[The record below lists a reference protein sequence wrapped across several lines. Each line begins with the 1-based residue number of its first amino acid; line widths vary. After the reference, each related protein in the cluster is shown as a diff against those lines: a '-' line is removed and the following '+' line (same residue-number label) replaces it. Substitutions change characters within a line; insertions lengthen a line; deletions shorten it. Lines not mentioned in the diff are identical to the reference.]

1 MTHQNEF
8 NPLDQMI
15 QVLDEHGF
23 DGMARAIEILM
34 N

>member
-1 MTHQNEF
+1 MTHQAESNLF
-8 NPLDQMI
+8 DQMI

-23 DGMARAIEILM
+23 DGMARAFEIFL